1 MEDKAKDC
9 LAAFNKAMAENKELS
24 IEALIGVASKLP
36 APRFY
41 CTFGNARRFVSLLDR
56 GKPLPLKQENKIAM
70 YEEIFRRYKLLVGDS
85 GKRYKYTVLE
95 NIIKEPAPSFYL
107 DFETFRALVYK
118 AMRKK

>member
-41 CTFGNARRFVSLLDR
+41 CTFENARRFVSLLDR

-70 YEEIFRRYKLLVGDS
+70 YEEIFRRYKLLAGDS

-118 AMRKK
+118 AMKKR

>member
-41 CTFGNARRFVSLLDR
+41 CTFENARRFVSLLDR

-95 NIIKEPAPSFYL
+95 DIIKAPAPSFYL